1 MMKKF
6 LALIK
11 ESFSNEDGDFT
22 SMSINKAIFML
33 SLPMVIEMFF
43 EAMFALADAFFVSRY
58 VGVEGVATVGLT
70 ESVMTIIYSI
80 AWGISAAATAIVAR
94 RTGEK
99 DFTAASDATIQVII
113 VSTVVGLLLGIPCY
127 FASGEILALLG
138 ADDALIQE
146 GIWYAKLEFISSPV
160 VILLFSLSGALR
172 GAGKANIA
180 MKAVIIANIINIGL
194 DFLFVAVLDYGVKGA
209 ALATIIGRSSGVC
222 YQLYYLLDFSKLRV
236 LVKIFKPDMDI
247 IKNIVKISSGS
258 AGQFLIQSTS
268 WIFLVMILAAYGSEV
283 IAGYTIAIRII
294 IFAILPSWGLAN
306 AGATLL
312 GQNMGANKIEQ
323 GIQSVWKISWINA
336 GFMGSI
342 AVIFYVW
349 SEPLIMIFE
358 TKEIVVHVGARCLE
372 ILALGYIIFGVG
384 MVVVQ
389 AINGAGDTFVPTLFN
404 VICYWIIEIPLAY
417 FLAKTLDMQFTG
429 VFYSIIIAESIWTIL
444 GVIYFRTGKWQKTVV

>member
-11 ESFSNEDGDFT
+11 ESFENEDGDFT

-194 DFLFVAVLDYGVKGA
+194 DFLFVAELDYGVKGA
-209 ALATIIGRSSGVC
+209 ALATIIGRTSGVC

-358 TKEIVVHVGARCLE
+358 TKAVVVHVGARCLE